1 MTTKIILLGY
11 ALEIAEYLLLR
22 ATRALPVGLE
32 DVGVTIS
39 MDQGVRGT
47 SLTEVSSMKSGRVNN
62 VQDRCWP
69 VNE

>member
-11 ALEIAEYLLLR
+11 ALQIAEYLLLR

-47 SLTEVSSMKSGRVNN
+47 SLTKISAGSRGRVGN

-69 VNE
+69 VKE